1 MRSTKAWTSARLTV
15 FLFWNEL
22 AGEGHGSKTAMDGT
36 KCQITNRSKQKIDLP
51 ARLLF
56 LDGRV
61 DLKSSI
67 SSSILEFKKKIA
79 LKTNT
84 RKYLVERVD
93 APPIDFLPTPITEL
107 HSAKK

>member
-1 MRSTKAWTSARLTV
+1 MSNNTPQQT
-15 FLFWNEL
+15 
-22 AGEGHGSKTAMDGT
+22 
-36 KCQITNRSKQKIDLP
+36 KIDLP

>member
-36 KCQITNRSKQKIDLP
+36 KCQITNSKQKIDLP

-67 SSSILEFKKKIA
+67 SSSILEFKKKID
-79 LKTNT
+79 LKTST

-93 APPIDFLPTPITEL
+93 APIDFLPTPITEL